1 MTVNIFLDTETI
13 ASRRM
18 DVAAHIAAKH
28 YDADDV
34 VKAAKKAAAELEKT
48 SLSGLFGE
56 LAVISWA
63 IENEVPVT
71 LVRDMAD
78 PDGERHMLE
87 AFAGMNID
95 AARIVAHNAEFDRL
109 MIRQRAIVHGVK
121 LPKIYM
127 AHDVKPWESQW
138 RCTMALWCDS
148 RTGRVSLDDLCL
160 ALGSPGKD
168 GIDGSMV
175 DGMVRAG
182 RIDEVAAYCADDVR
196 RVRAVYQ
203 RIVGV
208 T

>member
-1 MTVNIFLDTETI
+1 MNYLDTETI
-13 ASRRM
+13 SSRRV

-28 YDADDV
+28 FDTEAID
-34 VKAAKKAAAELEKT
+34 KAAKKAATELEKT

-63 IENEVPVT
+63 QSDDEPIT
-71 LVRDMAD
+71 LLRDMD
-78 PDGERHMLE
+78 NPDGERELLRC
-87 AFAGMNID
+87 FSDCDGID
-95 AARIVAHNAEFDRL
+95 APSIVAHNAEFDRL

-138 RCTMALWCDS
+138 RCTMALWTDD
-148 RTGRVSLDDLCL
+148 RRGRVSLDDLCL
-160 ALGSPGKD
+160 ALGLPGKD

-203 RIVGV
+203 RIMGV
-208 T
+208 KR